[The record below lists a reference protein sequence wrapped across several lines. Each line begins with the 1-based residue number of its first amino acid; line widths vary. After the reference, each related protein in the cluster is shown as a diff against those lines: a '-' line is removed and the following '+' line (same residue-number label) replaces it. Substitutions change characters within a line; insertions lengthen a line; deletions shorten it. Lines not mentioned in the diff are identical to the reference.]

1 MENTKNACVGY
12 AILWIATI
20 ALRWVISDPEGTL
33 SDLLTYWIVHSVA
46 IAVATGYIASEGM
59 TWKKWMLPIGIAFFY
74 ALIDLFTGS
83 LQYAIN
89 NHQGYIY
96 IASTLEIFRNGLL
109 FAAIGT
115 IVGIIVHASSTK

>member
-1 MENTKNACVGY
+1 MDSNNCFAMG
-12 AILWIATI
+12 
-20 ALRWVISDPEGTL
+20 
-33 SDLLTYWIVHSVA
+33 
-46 IAVATGYIASEGM
+46 
-59 TWKKWMLPIGIAFFY
+59 MLPIGIAFFY

>member
-1 MENTKNACVGY
+1 M
-12 AILWIATI
+12 
-20 ALRWVISDPEGTL
+20 
-33 SDLLTYWIVHSVA
+33 LTYWIVHPVA
-46 IAVATGYIASEGM
+46 IAIATGYIASEGM

-74 ALIDLFTGS
+74 ALIDLLTGN

-96 IASTLEIFRNGLL
+96 ITSTLEIFRNGLI

-115 IVGIIVHASSTK
+115 VVGIIVHAFSNK

>member
-33 SDLLTYWIVHSVA
+33 SDLLTYWIVHPVA

-59 TWKKWMLPIGIAFFY
+59 TWKKWML
-74 ALIDLFTGS
+74 
-83 LQYAIN
+83 AIN

>member
-33 SDLLTYWIVHSVA
+33 SDLLTYWIVHPVA

-89 NHQGYIY
+89 NHQSFMLYFPSVPTRAPAILLPCGIY
-96 IASTLEIFRNGLL
+96 PPRPS
-109 FAAIGT
+109 
-115 IVGIIVHASSTK
+115 